1 MRMTRNMFAKN
12 SQQKWGQKKHFNF

>member
-1 MRMTRNMFAKN
+1 MTRNMFAKN